1 MEHTIRHRVG
11 INAPIEEVYKAF
23 ATREGGAS
31 WWSRTVEGDDGVG
44 GKLAFMFGS
53 RERAATVEIVELT
66 APNRVVWRF
75 VPVSPDEWVDTT
87 ATFELRAEGDET
99 VVLFTH
105 AGWREP
111 VEFMHHCT
119 TAWAYFLLSAK
130 HGLEGG
136 TATPFPDNEL
146 ISSWG

>member
-1 MEHTIRHRVG
+1 MPDIRNRVG
-11 INAPIEEVYKAF
+11 INAPITEVYEAF
-23 ATREGGAS
+23 ATREGLAG
-31 WWSRTVEGDDGVG
+31 WWTRDTHGDDHVG
-44 GKLAFMFGS
+44 GKLEFRFGGPD
-53 RERAATVEIVELT
+53 RMTTMEVAELT
-66 APNRVVWRF
+66 PPTRVVWHCIQG
-75 VPVSPDEWVDTT
+75 PDEWVGTT
-87 ATFELRAEGDET
+87 ITFELRADDDET

-105 AGWREP
+105 AGWQEP

-136 TATPFPDNEL
+136 QATPWPDHEQ

>member
-1 MEHTIRHRVG
+1 MVDIRNRVG
-11 INAPIEEVYKAF
+11 INAPITEVYDAF
-23 ATREGGAS
+23 ATSEGLAS
-31 WWSRTVEGDDGVG
+31 WWTRDVHGEDGVG
-44 GKLAFMFGS
+44 GKLELRFGGPD
-53 RERAATVEIVELT
+53 RMVTMEVAELT
-66 APNRVVWRF
+66 PPHRVGWRCIQG
-75 VPVSPDEWVDTT
+75 PDEWVGTT
-87 ATFELRAEGDET
+87 ITFELRADGDET

-136 TATPFPDNEL
+136 TATPWPDNEL